1 MDAEQLL
8 EQLLQSGKELAQQGR
23 ELAAKGMEQAQEGVD
38 YLKNNIEIPEPGPE
52 RDELLKKLGKGAAVG
67 GILALLVGTKSGR
80 KVLSPV
86 IKLGSIAALGTV
98 GYKAYQR
105 WQEKNGQIAGENS
118 YNHLEG
124 PAAADRSMAILQAMI
139 GAAKADGEI
148 DADERGAIMQHVESC
163 SLQSEAAELFMTEM
177 QKPADAAAIA
187 TLSSSPE
194 MGVELYLAS
203 LAVTGIGDEQD
214 EKYLATLAENLN
226 LQPEL
231 VDEIRSEALA
241 SA

>member
-86 IKLGSIAALGTV
+86 IKLGSIL
-98 GYKAYQR
+98 
-105 WQEKNGQIAGENS
+105 
-118 YNHLEG
+118 
-124 PAAADRSMAILQAMI
+124 
-139 GAAKADGEI
+139 
-148 DADERGAIMQHVESC
+148 
-163 SLQSEAAELFMTEM
+163 SL
-177 QKPADAAAIA
+177 IH
-187 TLSSSPE
+187 
-194 MGVELYLAS
+194 
-203 LAVTGIGDEQD
+203 I
-214 EKYLATLAENLN
+214 
-226 LQPEL
+226 
-231 VDEIRSEALA
+231 
-241 SA
+241 